1 MHLLRFV
8 HVAVTAVFVVYA
20 PGALAGLAGQKA
32 PALLWIDSSDLPEA
46 GSPVTL
52 ELTIASQVEAPASF
66 AIELIAPAGLS
77 VDAGTLSGVLAPG
90 GERTLLVQMVPG
102 SMGDFRLEA
111 RLSFSPE
118 GSSEPFIAH
127 NAAVLRVRAA
137 PQKRGIFVDRQRR
150 AQKARHDA
158 IKDVKAAPLAKADRD
173 ERLARFG
180 KPAASNAVPE
190 SVISRQ
196 EQYLFAAAQTGAQ
209 SPDELRALKA
219 SLLGSDRAARL
230 GSTERYDDVDGLVLR
245 NVPASYVYSETFQLE
260 AGQPYSFET
269 RNLSPGSDPLAVLLA
284 RNPKTG
290 ELREVARNDD
300 ADPSTLE
307 SRIEYTPQRAGEF
320 LLVIRAYSQ
329 QTRGA
334 CDVYFNDQLLERTT
348 FGGLAVSVTSNE
360 GDVLH
365 TAGLSRLP
373 NRVDP
378 WILLTGPRALG
389 DDDAGME
396 LGAKLALPD
405 LRGEELILGATSP
418 ALEGTVDLI
427 LNTSDGSLEAGPRG
441 DLDGDGLSNE
451 LERALGTRPDLQD
464 TDGDGLLDGW
474 EVLGVRDTDYR
485 GLGAKGTV
493 PDVFVQI
500 DWMMAPTHDHHPRP
514 ESIQTIMDSFAST
527 GINLHVDDGREEEGG
542 EGHLLPDPWT
552 HLIYLSLSGTF
563 SQIRA
568 ANFADKRVGIY
579 HYDIFAHQQS
589 AGNCSSGVS
598 QIRGS
603 SFLVTLG
610 CAGGQIGSI
619 TEQAGTFMHE
629 LGHNL
634 GLRHG
639 GFQDLNYKP
648 NYRSVM
654 NYLFQFPGT
663 CGHVRYTTG
672 VVYTPCFPTRE
683 YFYSF
688 GGGVD
693 LDETCLDETVGVGED
708 PIDWNRDGVFDTCV
722 VADINHP
729 AGGAPDG
736 RYDFLQDYDDYSN
749 LYLAVGGAV
758 RDTGPLEEEIVT
770 CANPP
775 PAG

>member
-1 MHLLRFV
+1 MRYCAPPPGERAGVRRGKHASTEIRARRGQCGSSDLRVGRFGGPEGSRASFHRLLRF
-8 HVAVTAVFVVYA
+8 TRD
-20 PGALAGLAGQKA
+20 
-32 PALLWIDSSDLPEA
+32 I
-46 GSPVTL
+46 
-52 ELTIASQVEAPASF
+52 ELTVASQVEAPASF
-66 AIELIAPAGLS
+66 AIELIATTGMS
-77 VDAGTLSGVLAPG
+77 VDAGPLSGVLAPG
-90 GERTLLVQMVPG
+90 EERTLLVQLVPG
-102 SMGDFRLEA
+102 SLGDFRLEA
-111 RLSFSPE
+111 RLRFSPQ
-118 GSSEPFIAH
+118 GASEPFIAQ

-137 PQKRGIFVDRQRR
+137 PQKRGIFADRQRL
-150 AQKARHDA
+150 AQKQRHDA
-158 IKDVKAAPLAKADRD
+158 IKDVKAAPLTKAERD
-173 ERLARFG
+173 QRLNGFG
-180 KPAASNAVPE
+180 RPTLSNAVPE
-190 SVISRQ
+190 TVIGRQ
-196 EQYLFAAAQTGAQ
+196 EQYLFAVAQAVGQ
-209 SPDELRALKA
+209 PPDELRTVKA

-245 NVPASYVYSETFQLE
+245 NVPASYVYLESFQLE

-269 RNLSPGSDPLAVLLA
+269 RNLSEGSDPLAVLLA

-300 ADPSTLE
+300 AGPSTLE
-307 SRIEYTPQRAGEF
+307 SRIEFTPQRAGEF
-320 LLVIRAYSQ
+320 LLVIRAYNQ

-334 CDVYFNDQLLERTT
+334 CDVYFNDQFLERTT
-348 FGGLAVSVTSNE
+348 FAGLAISVTADD

-365 TAGLSRLP
+365 TAGLSRVP

-378 WILLTGPRALG
+378 WILLTGPRALW

-396 LGAKLALPD
+396 LGAKLMLPD
-405 LRGEELILGATSP
+405 LRGQELILGATSP
-418 ALEGTVDLI
+418 ALEG
-427 LNTSDGSLEAGPRG
+427 SFEAGPRG

-451 LERALGTRPDLQD
+451 LERALGTRPDSQD
-464 TDGDGLLDGW
+464 SDGDGLLDSW
-474 EVLGVRDTDYR
+474 EALGVRDTDYR
-485 GLGAKGTV
+485 GLGASGTL

-500 DWMMAPTHDHHPRP
+500 DWMASTHDHHPRP
-514 ESIQTIMDSFAST
+514 ESIQTIMDSFAAT

-552 HLIYLSLSGTF
+552 HLQYLSLSTTF

-579 HYDIFAHQQS
+579 HYNIFAHQQS

-603 SFLVTLG
+603 NFLVTLG

-619 TEQAGTFMHE
+619 TDQAGTFMHE

-663 CGHVRYTTG
+663 CGRVGFTSG
-672 VVYTPCFPTRE
+672 VTYAPCFPRE
-683 YFYSF
+683 YYYSF
-688 GGGVD
+688 GAGID

-722 VADINHP
+722 LADINHP
-729 AGGAPDG
+729 AGSPGDG
-736 RYDFLQDYDDYSN
+736 RYDLLLDYDDYSN
-749 LYLAVGGAV
+749 LYLMGAA
-758 RDTGPLEEEIVT
+758 RDPGPLEEEIVT
-770 CANPP
+770 CASP
-775 PAG
+775 PAE